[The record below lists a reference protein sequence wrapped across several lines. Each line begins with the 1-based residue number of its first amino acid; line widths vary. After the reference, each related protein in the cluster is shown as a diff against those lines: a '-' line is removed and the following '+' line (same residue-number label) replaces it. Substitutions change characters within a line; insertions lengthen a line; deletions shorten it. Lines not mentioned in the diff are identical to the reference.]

1 MAKPRKLV
9 LGVPPTRE
17 KDDSEVRWLMSYS
30 DFMMQLVC
38 LFILLYSVSSLDRGR
53 MSRVAAAYRASLG
66 MGELAAQETRSFGDK
81 LAIGDRS
88 LLGGELGGGDLPRDL
103 RYRIEPV
110 AGGFRAAFDAAVFEP
125 GNATLTAPGGDAL
138 DASVRVLRAYAGRI
152 VVTAS
157 GEDAPDGDPIRLALA
172 RARAVVDRL
181 TRAGLDPR
189 FLTTAGRQ
197 GPGASRV
204 TIDLRTE

>member
-1 MAKPRKLV
+1 
-9 LGVPPTRE
+9 
-17 KDDSEVRWLMSYS
+17 
-30 DFMMQLVC
+30 
-38 LFILLYSVSSLDRGR
+38 

-66 MGELAAQETRSFGDK
+66 MGELAAQETKTFGDK

-88 LLGGELGGGDLPRDL
+88 ILGGELSGGDLPRDL

-110 AGGFRAAFDAAVFEP
+110 AGGFRAAFDAAVFDP
-125 GNATLTAPGGDAL
+125 GTATLTAPGGESL
-138 DASVRVLRAYAGRI
+138 DASARILRAYAGRI

-172 RARAVVDRL
+172 RAFAVVGRL

-189 FLTTAGRQ
+189 FMTTAGKP
-197 GPGASRV
+197 GPGTSRV
-204 TIDLRTE
+204 TIDVRTD